1 MARFTRIQVYNQIRE
16 TGIIPLFYHQKI
28 EICFNIIKACYAGG
42 TRVFEFTNR
51 GDYAHE
57 VFGEL
62 NKRCQ
67 KELPDLILGV
77 GTIVDGPTASL
88 YIQLGTNF
96 IVTPTLVEELA
107 PVCQRR
113 KVAWIPGAGSV
124 TEISRAEELGAEIIK
139 IFPATQVGGPEFI
152 KAVKGPMPWTNIMP
166 SGGVKPEENNIK
178 AWFEAGAFCLGMGSQ
193 LMVKNK
199 NDEYDY
205 PEIERL
211 MRLSIEWAAKY
222 RKS

>member
-1 MARFTRIQVYNQIRE
+1 MARFTRIEVYNQIRE
-16 TGIIPLFYHQKI
+16 TGIIPLFYHHNI
-28 EICFNIIKACYAGG
+28 EVCFNVIKACHKGG

-51 GDYAHE
+51 GDFANE

-77 GTIVDGPTASL
+77 GTVMDGPTASI
-88 YIQLGTNF
+88 YIQLGANF
-96 IVTPTLVEELA
+96 IVSPALIEEVGLISH
-107 PVCQRR
+107 RR
-113 KVAWIPGAGSV
+113 KVVWIPGAGST

-152 KAVKGPMPWTNIMP
+152 RAVRGPMPWTNIMP
-166 SGGVKPEENNIK
+166 SGGVKPDENNIK
-178 AWFEAGAFCLGMGSQ
+178 EWFEAGAFCLGMGSQ
-193 LMVKNK
+193 LMIKNK
-199 NDEYDY
+199 NGEFDY

-211 MRLSIEWAAKY
+211 MRHSIEWAAKY
-222 RKS
+222 RK

>member
-1 MARFTRIQVYNQIRE
+1 MARFTRIQVYNQIWE

-28 EICFNIIKACYAGG
+28 EVCFDIIKACYDGG

-62 NKRCQ
+62 IKRCQ
-67 KELPDLILGV
+67 EELPDLILGV
-77 GTIVDGPTASL
+77 GTVMDGPTASL
-88 YIQLGTNF
+88 YLQLGTNF
-96 IVTPTLVEELA
+96 IISPTLVEEIA
-107 PVCQRR
+107 PISHRR

-152 KAVKGPMPWTNIMP
+152 NAVKGPMPWTNIMP

-199 NDEYDY
+199 NGEYDY

-211 MRLSIEWAAKY
+211 TRLSIEWAAKY
-222 RKS
+222 RKL